1 MKTSTRFLIAQL
13 ILAAAGAFAIAAS
26 APASAD
32 EVVLVAPHAPPPVR
46 YEVVPAPRVGYVWDR
61 GHWRWQRGGYVWVPG
76 HWQRVRIGHHWVP
89 GHWARRGPNWAWIPG
104 HWAR

>member
-46 YEVVPAPRVGYVWDR
+46 YEVVPARRAGYVWDR

-76 HWQRVRIGHHWVP
+76 HWQRVRIGYHWVP
-89 GHWARRGPNWAWIPG
+89 GHWVQRGPNWAWIPG